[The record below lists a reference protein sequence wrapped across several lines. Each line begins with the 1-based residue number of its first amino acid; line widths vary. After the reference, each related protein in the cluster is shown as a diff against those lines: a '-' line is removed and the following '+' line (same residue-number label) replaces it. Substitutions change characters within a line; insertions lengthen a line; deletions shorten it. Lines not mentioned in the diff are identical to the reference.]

1 MSAETARGSAN
12 WRVLVLVA
20 FAVASFL
27 ALFLFQPFP
36 QDPDYHN
43 FADQRA
49 FFGVPNFFDV
59 VSNAIY
65 LAVGVL
71 GLTLC
76 IKRSLPAPWLVLFAG
91 VFFVAFGSAY
101 YHWHPTN
108 DTLFWDRLPMTVGFM
123 GLFTAL
129 LSEHVGPRA
138 SYLLV
143 PLLLLG
149 AGSVFY
155 WHFTDD
161 LRFYAWVQ
169 AFPLLAIPV
178 VMALCRPSYSHRWML
193 LAALGLYVLA
203 KITEVYD
210 DAILKSTA
218 SVFSGHTIKHILS
231 GIGSFF
237 LYLMLRNRRQI
248 SQLPS

>member
-1 MSAETARGSAN
+1 MQQSSTN
-12 WRVLVLVA
+12 WRVLALVA
-20 FAVASFL
+20 LAVVSFF
-27 ALFLFQPFP
+27 ALFLFPPFA
-36 QDPDYHN
+36 QDPAYHN
-43 FADQRA
+43 FADRRA
-49 FFGVPNFFDV
+49 FFGIPNFFDV
-59 VSNAIY
+59 ASNAIY

-76 IKRSLPAPWLVLFAG
+76 IKRGLPAPWLVLFAG

-101 YHWHPTN
+101 YHWQPTN
-108 DTLFWDRLPMTVGFM
+108 NTLVWDRLPMTVGFM

-129 LSEHVGPRA
+129 LSEHIGPR
-138 SYLLV
+138 SNYLLV

-178 VMALCRPSYSHRWML
+178 VMALFRPAYSHRWML
-193 LAALGLYVLA
+193 LAALGLYILA

-210 DAILKSTA
+210 DAILRATA

-237 LYLMLRNRRQI
+237 LYLMLRNRRQ
-248 SQLPS
+248 LKN